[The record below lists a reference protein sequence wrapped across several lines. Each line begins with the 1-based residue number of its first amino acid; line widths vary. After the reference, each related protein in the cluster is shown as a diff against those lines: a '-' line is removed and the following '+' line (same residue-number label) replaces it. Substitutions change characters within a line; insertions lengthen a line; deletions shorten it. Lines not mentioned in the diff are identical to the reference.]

1 MSSSCALA
9 PVLISQNPYSSTQ
22 TSFPAPKHPELVMGP
37 EGKLVYDVEQS
48 KEAMVMKVRLIFQVA
63 RPKVPTDLV
72 LGVLGCGAYRNPPEE
87 VRRFLGRVFWGSEE
101 GAGGGDGEG

>member
-1 MSSSCALA
+1 MSVA
-9 PVLISQNPYSSTQ
+9 
-22 TSFPAPKHPELVMGP
+22 APKHPELVMGP

-48 KEAMVMKVRLIFQVA
+48 KEAVVMKVRLIFHVA

-87 VRRFLGRVFWGSEE
+87 VRRFLGG
-101 GAGGGDGEG
+101 